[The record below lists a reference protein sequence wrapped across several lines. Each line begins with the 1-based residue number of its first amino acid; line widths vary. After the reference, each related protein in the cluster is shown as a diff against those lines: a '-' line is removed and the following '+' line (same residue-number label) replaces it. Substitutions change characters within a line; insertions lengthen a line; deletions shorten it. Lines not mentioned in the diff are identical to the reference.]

1 MVCKF
6 YIGTIAKIIYDL
18 KSQVNKLNIYEC
30 YRMFLLKSGGFD
42 LNTDEFDKIKFIL
55 KINYKYNLRNIN

>member
-1 MVCKF
+1 MKF
-6 YIGTIAKIIYDL
+6 NFRKLEVFDISKIIYDL

-42 LNTDEFDKIKFIL
+42 LNTDEFDKIK
-55 KINYKYNLRNIN
+55 